1 MRRSGSSALCR
12 AQCCLSAENKEP
24 RGGNYYQFRDKDIT
38 DVPAYS
44 DTLRTRQKC
53 HCKQI
58 VTLNRGYLV
67 PNDESGNCQK
77 CHCSQIVTV
86 TGVTVRT
93 PELKE
98 TDRQT
103 GLSA

>member
-1 MRRSGSSALCR
+1 MILNRTIT
-12 AQCCLSAENKEP
+12 
-24 RGGNYYQFRDKDIT
+24 DT

-44 DTLRTRQKC
+44 DTLGTRQKC

-67 PNDESGNCQK
+67 PNDKSGNCQK

-86 TGVTVRT
+86 TSVTVIGDICIAI
-93 PELKE
+93 LSWNL
-98 TDRQT
+98 DRSWYCK
-103 GLSA
+103 L